1 MAAVNNRQRIL
12 EQSVSLFNNAGV
24 ATVST
29 NHICESLSI
38 SPGNLYFHFKN
49 KEAIVRELFARMCQ
63 ETYALWKSELRL
75 PQPRPPMGFI
85 DQSLDI
91 FWRYRFFHREMYHL
105 RRQDADLSALWH
117 RHLAKTRHF
126 MKAAYAGWFK
136 GGWML
141 RIEDERSMRV
151 LSDLVL
157 LTASSFFQFYES
169 VEKPATVRPLRLGK
183 EYLGRVLLPYFGPG
197 YRQEVLESLDD

>member
-1 MAAVNNRQRIL
+1 MPPVNNRQRIL
-12 EQSVSLFNNAGV
+12 DQSIALFNNSGV

-49 KEAIVRELFARMCQ
+49 KEAIVRELFTRMCD
-63 ETYALWKSELRL
+63 ETYTLWKAELKI
-75 PQPRPPMGFI
+75 PEARPPMVFI
-85 DQSLDI
+85 DNSLDI

-105 RRQDADLSALWH
+105 RRQDPLLSSAWH

-126 MKAAYAGWFK
+126 MKAAYAGWAK
-136 GGWML
+136 SGYML
-141 RIEDERSMRV
+141 RIQDERSMRV

-169 VEKPATVRPLRLGK
+169 PEKPATVRPLRLGK
-183 EYLGRVLLPYFGPG
+183 EYLGRVLAPYFGPK
-197 YRQEVLESLDD
+197 YRDEVLASLDD